1 MAKNMARIDNGIVV
15 NIEWCSEKMAET
27 DTLKNIGDRPVDIGD
42 TYSDGSFYHNGE
54 KVLTPLEAARE
65 EIADMKAAL
74 ELLGVTAD
82 E

>member
-1 MAKNMARIDNGIVV
+1 MAKSMARIDNGIVV
-15 NIEWCSEKMAET
+15 NIEWRSERMVET
-27 DTLKNIGDRPVDIGD
+27 DTFKNIEDRPVVIGD